1 MTTCLCYPPRSEQW
15 FSKVET
21 ETFCIHYE
29 PIRFDGQSIIKAVPQ
44 RLIFTL
50 GVTQIVTV
58 WLILLV
64 GWVPLPVPLRV
75 GLGRFTRNS
84 RIYCWHLTAES
95 LSDYYCFI
103 FSPILTIN
111 QSSFGWLSMR
121 PLNSYHLRHGFYS
134 AAKLYFLTVGITSES
149 WNFTL
154 TTSCFTGTVEPCMMS
169 LNVKAG
175 SSYFLWANE

>member
-21 ETFCIHYE
+21 EKFCIHYE

-50 GVTQIVTV
+50 GVTLIVTV

-64 GWVPLPVPLRV
+64 GCVYAVPVSLRV
-75 GLGRFTRNS
+75 GSGRFTRNA

-103 FSPILTIN
+103 FSLILTIN
-111 QSSFGWLSMR
+111 QSILADYLCVLWILIIWGMAFTLQ
-121 PLNSYHLRHGFYS
+121 LNSIFWLWESPVNR
-134 AAKLYFLTVGITSES
+134 GILPWPRLVSRE
-149 WNFTL
+149 L
-154 TTSCFTGTVEPCMMS
+154 
-169 LNVKAG
+169 
-175 SSYFLWANE
+175 